1 MVLPGSIHF
10 IGIGGYGMSGL
21 AQVVHQLGWQVTGS
35 DMKSSDRTRRLQA
48 AGVTVFF
55 GHDAGQVGD
64 PGVVVYNTDVPP
76 SNPELASARARGLK
90 VWHRSELLAALLN
103 ERQGIAVTGTHG
115 KTTTTSMISLVLERA
130 GLDPTILIGGEL
142 DAIGG
147 NAKLGRSPYLVAE
160 ACESDGSFLRYR
172 PHLAVATNI
181 EPEHLE
187 HYGGDFS
194 RVVAAFEDFIGQ
206 VREGGLAVLCSDD
219 PNLGSIADRTPVPVI
234 RYGLQAGAEITA
246 TDILQRDGGSRFK
259 VWHGGQ
265 FLGEMSL
272 AVPGFHNVL
281 NALAV
286 VTVSMHL
293 GVNFQMIAEIL
304 ATFGG
309 ARRRFQ
315 KIADVSGIVVVDD
328 YAHHPTEV
336 NATIRAA
343 KESTGR
349 RVVAVFQPQ
358 RYVRTYNLMKEFSK
372 AFSYADVIILTDIYS
387 PPGEEPIP
395 GVSSEVLAGLIEQH
409 EGRGVILLHT
419 KDEIVRYLL
428 DHAVP
433 GDLILTMGAGD
444 IWTVARD
451 LGERLA
457 SAGAAC

>member
-1 MVLPGSIHF
+1 MNLPRKIHF

-21 AQVVHQLGWQVTGS
+21 AQVAHQLGLRVTGS

-48 AGVTVFF
+48 MGITVFI
-55 GHDAGQVGD
+55 GHDAAQVGD
-64 PGVVVYNTDVPP
+64 PDIVVYNTDVPP
-76 SNPELASARARGLK
+76 SNPELASARARGLE

-115 KTTTTSMISLVLERA
+115 KTTTTSMISLILERA

-147 NAKLGRSPYLVAE
+147 NAKLGRGPYLVAE

-172 PHLAVATNI
+172 PYLAVATNI

-194 RVVAAFEDFIGQ
+194 KIVAAFEAFIGQ
-206 VREGGLAVLCSDD
+206 VRDGGLAVLCSDD
-219 PNLGSIADRTPVPVI
+219 ANLRSIADRCPVPVT
-234 RYGLQAGAEITA
+234 RYGLQSGAEVTA
-246 TDILQRDGGSRFK
+246 TDIVQREGGSRFK
-259 VWHGGQ
+259 VWKGGEP
-265 FLGEMSL
+265 LGEISL
-272 AVPGFHNVL
+272 AVPGVHNVL
-281 NALAV
+281 NALAA
-286 VTVSMHL
+286 VTVALHL
-293 GVNFQMIAEIL
+293 GVEFARIAEIL

-315 KIADVSGIVVVDD
+315 KIADVGGILVVDD
-328 YAHHPTEV
+328 YAHHPTEI

-358 RYVRTYNLMKEFSK
+358 RYVRTYNLMKEFSR
-372 AFSYADVIILTDIYS
+372 AFSHADVIVLTDIYS

-395 GVSSEVLAGLIEQH
+395 GVSSEVLAGLIEKH
-409 EGRGVILLHT
+409 EGRKVILLHS
-419 KDEIVRYLL
+419 KDEIVRYLY
-428 DHAVP
+428 DQAVP

-451 LGERLA
+451 LGNRLA